1 MFDEGVVVF
10 SGKDCSSCKTLKE
23 MLDSKGVSYKEYD
36 VWNNSEALRYMMS
49 QGYRSIPQLFKDGIK
64 VGVDDV

>member
-10 SGKDCSSCKTLKE
+10 SGKDCSLCKTLKE
-23 MLDSKGVSYKEYD
+23 MLDSKGVVYKEYD

-49 QGYRSIPQLFKDGIK
+49 QGYRSIPQLFKDGVK